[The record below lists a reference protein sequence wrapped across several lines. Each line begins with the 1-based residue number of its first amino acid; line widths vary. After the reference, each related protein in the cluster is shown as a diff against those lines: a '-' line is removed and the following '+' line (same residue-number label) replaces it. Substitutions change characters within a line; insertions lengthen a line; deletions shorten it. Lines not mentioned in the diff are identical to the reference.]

1 MSFCAVPGRSSLT
14 KLLKAIGWLNDQ
26 KPALT
31 DPSGLLAKRTKRAI
45 QAGNQGP
52 IQKGPRGGLYR
63 INANG
68 QKVYLKQ
75 EATGRP
81 RRARR
86 RRHKHDDLAA

>member
-1 MSFCAVPGRSSLT
+1 MPGRSLLT
-14 KLLKAIGWLNDQ
+14 KLLKAMGWLNEQ
-26 KPALT
+26 QPALP
-31 DPSGLLAKRTKRAI
+31 DPSGLLAERTKRAI

-68 QKVYLKQ
+68 RKVYLKQ

-81 RRARR
+81 RPARR
-86 RRHKHDDLAA
+86 RRQTHGDLAA